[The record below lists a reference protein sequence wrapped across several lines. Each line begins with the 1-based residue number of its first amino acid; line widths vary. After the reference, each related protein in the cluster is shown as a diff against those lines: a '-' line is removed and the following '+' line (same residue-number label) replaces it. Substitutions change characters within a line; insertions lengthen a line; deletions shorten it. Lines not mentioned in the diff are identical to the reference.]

1 MIAAEDVK
9 RAAKVEVME
18 AKKEVRE
25 TKLVVLKVK
34 QDRVEEAMA
43 HH

>member
-1 MIAAEDVK
+1 
-9 RAAKVEVME
+9 ME

-25 TKLVVLKVK
+25 TKLVALKDK

-43 HH
+43 HK

>member
-1 MIAAEDVK
+1 MVVEDAK

-34 QDRVEEAMA
+34 QDRVEEEMA